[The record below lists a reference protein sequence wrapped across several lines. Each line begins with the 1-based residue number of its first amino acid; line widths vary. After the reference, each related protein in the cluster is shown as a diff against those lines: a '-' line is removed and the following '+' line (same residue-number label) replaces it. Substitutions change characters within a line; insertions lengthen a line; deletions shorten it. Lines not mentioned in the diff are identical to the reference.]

1 MGNITLHRQLANQ
14 SVNRALRTVSALVLH
29 RLPICLRLLFILLF
43 SLATTALADKP
54 NVVIILADDLGYG
67 DVSCYGGSIRT
78 SAIDAMAQRGMRFT
92 HAYAPAATC
101 TPSRYSLLTGEYAWR
116 QHAKKTSILDG
127 DAPLAIDVGRTTI
140 ASLLKGAGYATGIVG
155 KWHVGLGDG
164 KTRLDFNGSIKPG
177 PIEVGFDYSYI
188 IPATVDR
195 VPTVWVKNHHVDN
208 LDLNDPISVSYQTNL
223 SGEESG
229 WDRKDLLRSRCGQ
242 TALWKYSK
250 RHQPYWI
257 SEGWQTPHVS
267 SMKNFQ

>member
-1 MGNITLHRQLANQ
+1 MLSSSWPMTLAMVMLA
-14 SVNRALRTVSALVLH
+14 VTAEVLRRP
-29 RLPICLRLLFILLF
+29 RLMRL
-43 SLATTALADKP
+43 A
-54 NVVIILADDLGYG
+54 
-67 DVSCYGGSIRT
+67 RH
-78 SAIDAMAQRGMRFT
+78 GMRCT

-140 ASLLKGAGYATGIVG
+140 ASLLKGAGYATGVVG
-155 KWHVGLGDG
+155 KWHLGLGDG

-177 PIEVGFDYSYI
+177 PIEVGFGYSYI

-195 VPTVWVKNHHVDN
+195 VPTVWVENHHVDN

-229 WDRKDLLRSRCGQ
+229 WDRKDLLKVGADKQHSGSIQNGISRIGYQ
-242 TALWKYSK
+242 KGGKTA
-250 RHQPYWI
+250 
-257 SEGWQTPHVS
+257 HVYR
-267 SMKNFQ
+267 